1 MDKEPTPSRPTEFE
15 DRFRLYLDESG
26 DHVFR
31 ETTEIAH
38 RFLCLLGCWFK
49 NPDYIRF
56 HETLDEFKQRHFHHH
71 PDNPVILHRE
81 DMINA
86 RRVFKFL
93 QDEKK
98 RAEFDEDLLN
108 VIRGADFK
116 VVAVVIDKAALR
128 ASYGES
134 AAHPYHLG
142 LGFLLQRFAGYLN
155 RVNRVGDV
163 MAESRGG
170 REDMLLQASYAR
182 VYEYGI
188 WGVTSASSFQSA
200 LSSRKLKL
208 RNKKANISGLQLAD
222 LLGHPA
228 KMWALRHY
236 GIVNMEPAP
245 FASRLMKIVEEKF
258 NRQLYNNKLEGY
270 GIVLYQKN
278 KRASCETLLRSPLRA
293 IHLRYAD

>member
-1 MDKEPTPSRPTEFE
+1 MFKESNPSRPADFK

-49 NPDYIRF
+49 NPDYIQF
-56 HETLDEFKQRHFHHH
+56 HESLERFKERHFHHH

-81 DMINA
+81 DMVNA
-86 RRVFKFL
+86 RRVFKIL

-98 RAEFDEDLLN
+98 RAEFDNDLLN
-108 VIRGADFK
+108 IIQAAEFR

-128 ASYGES
+128 TAYGES

-155 RVNRVGDV
+155 LINRVGDV

-170 REDMLLQASYAR
+170 REDLLLQESYTR
-182 VYEYGI
+182 VYEHGI
-188 WGVTSASSFQSA
+188 WGVTSAASFRSA
-200 LSSRKLKL
+200 LSSRQIKL
-208 RNKKANISGLQLAD
+208 REKKANISGLQLAD

-236 GIVNMEPAP
+236 GFVEDEPAP
-245 FASRLMKIVEEKF
+245 FAKRLMRIMEEKF

-270 GIVLYQKN
+270 GIVLYPK
-278 KRASCETLLRSPLRA
+278 K
-293 IHLRYAD
+293 